1 MFRWW
6 SAVWQSA
13 TLKEGPITPPEPA
26 DLHAALAR
34 AALDSFPV
42 ANRLPQLSLQSIPA
56 TSACVLLFTSTL
68 RAEWSVSGTLYGCR
82 SFYLA
87 CIAQV
92 HRSHE

>member
-1 MFRWW
+1 MMFRWW

-34 AALDSFPV
+34 AALGSFPV
-42 ANRLPQLSLQSIPA
+42 ANRLPQLSLQTP
-56 TSACVLLFTSTL
+56 SACVLLFTSTPPT
-68 RAEWSVSGTLYGCR
+68 EWSVSGTLYGCK

-87 CIAQV
+87 CIAQM
-92 HRSHE
+92 HRSYE